1 MMHFPIIPVQS
12 LFFIIHRECFLTG
25 QYKRLLTYMVEYAL
39 SLDSSP
45 QGVILAVEAPGYSTL
60 AKTPWS
66 RKFPENTQVKIT
78 ALNWAEVDKVGY
90 SFVSWTD
97 GARDLVR
104 TITLTA
110 DTSLTAEYAQVDYY
124 PTRNPSRRAKKYTAK
139 TDYEVAQK
147 RVYSLKTLMI
157 NNVKTAYTE
166 QAQLEQ
172 QVGKYLNSLGLPGI
186 IIHHYRNYSQQLFAL
201 KRKFTDQSLSTE
213 ATIAAKKWK
222 TRGLDQRHLENIAK
236 ILGITLSF

>member
-1 MMHFPIIPVQS
+1 
-12 LFFIIHRECFLTG
+12 
-25 QYKRLLTYMVEYAL
+25 MVEYTL

-66 RKFPENTQVKIT
+66 RKFEENTQIKIT
-78 ALNWAEVDKVGY
+78 ALNWAEVNSIGY

-97 GARDLVR
+97 GVKDLVR

-110 DTSLTAEYAQVDYY
+110 DTSLTAQYEQVSYY
-124 PTRNPSRRAKKYTAK
+124 PTRSPERRSTKYGAK

-147 RVYSLKTLMI
+147 RVYALKNIMAE
-157 NNVKTAYTE
+157 NVRTAYTE

-201 KRKFTDQSLSTE
+201 KRKFTDQSLTTE
-213 ATIAAKKWK
+213 ATIAAKKWQ
-222 TRGLDQRHLENIAK
+222 TRGLDPQHLQNIAK
-236 ILGITLSF
+236 MLGITITL